1 MGEKVG
7 GVFLNKSCV
16 AVCKQCESIIIPDIF
31 NVEMDVSYELNYDFR
46 KHILECTLC
55 TNCMSL
61 IRNNVYTTGMLSI
74 IEDIND
80 IMEKYNTKNPKVNII
95 NVTLLDSEDSP
106 NLKEMA
112 LTPILKQHILQ
123 EIKNETGLDLIPKTT
138 NYQKISEILES
149 LFNTLNTLQFDE

>member
-1 MGEKVG
+1 MSTAHDFSRGLPAT
-7 GVFLNKSCV
+7 FL
-16 AVCKQCESIIIPDIF
+16 
-31 NVEMDVSYELNYDFR
+31 
-46 KHILECTLC
+46 
-55 TNCMSL
+55 
-61 IRNNVYTTGMLSI
+61 
-74 IEDIND
+74 
-80 IMEKYNTKNPKVNII
+80 
-95 NVTLLDSEDSP
+95 VTLLDSEDSP